1 MSFYKEIIKAKDE
14 NPIPLF
20 FNNKPMF
27 SKYNPLKDVEIFT
40 NQFLNLQEKKCLLIG
55 GVGTGLHI
63 KKLEAEKNISI
74 IFALENDKESIEFSK
89 KHFQNIDKIIFCT
102 LENLENTILENYIP
116 QIHGDFAYKSL
127 NSWILALKEYDATFD
142 EKIIQEKVLST
153 LKNISRDVATQSFFG
168 KIWHKNIFHN
178 IKNFY
183 EAYNSELLAD
193 NSLFHTDK
201 TLAIIGASP
210 NLDNTISELKE
221 NPEKYFII
229 ATDTSF
235 QILLQH
241 KIIPQVVATLDGQVI
256 SSRHFLQKIPN
267 STILLADFCANP
279 NIIEKFLK
287 NKSKIAFTNTG
298 HPLVSLFDLWLFQ
311 KNNKKSIYRV
321 SAGNGTVLQLALDFG
336 FSIGFT
342 KYQLFGAEFAYTQNK
357 PYAQGTYFDYQYNFS
372 ATKLNSTEKSFSSLM
387 YKTQI
392 IKNQDKITTEN
403 LKAYKD
409 YLENYLENKK
419 YSYNK
424 DVFFPPKFEYK
435 DFFHWYINALENDE
449 KNVKKSLFPLL
460 AWINNYKKNSD
471 NYNEAL
477 FFTKKLLLCLLNE
490 E

>member
-183 EAYNSELLAD
+183 EAYNRELLAD

-256 SSRHFLQKIPN
+256 SSRHFLQKIPR

-311 KNNKKSIYRV
+311 KNNKKSIFRV

-336 FSIGFT
+336 FSLGFT
-342 KYQLFGAEFAYTQNK
+342 KYKLFGAEFAYTQNK
-357 PYAQGTYFDYQYNFS
+357 PYAKGTYFDYQYNFS
-372 ATKLNSTEKSFSSLM
+372 STKLSSNENSFSSLM
-387 YKTQI
+387 YKNKI
-392 IKNQDKITTEN
+392 IRNLDKITTEN

-409 YLENYLENKK
+409 YLEKYLENKK

-477 FFTKKLLLCLLNE
+477 FFTKKLLLSLLNE

>member
-1 MSFYKEIIKAKDE
+1 M
-14 NPIPLF
+14 
-20 FNNKPMF
+20 
-27 SKYNPLKDVEIFT
+27 
-40 NQFLNLQEKKCLLIG
+40 
-55 GVGTGLHI
+55 
-63 KKLEAEKNISI
+63 
-74 IFALENDKESIEFSK
+74 
-89 KHFQNIDKIIFCT
+89 
-102 LENLENTILENYIP
+102 
-116 QIHGDFAYKSL
+116 
-127 NSWILALKEYDATFD
+127 
-142 EKIIQEKVLST
+142 
-153 LKNISRDVATQSFFG
+153 
-168 KIWHKNIFHN
+168 
-178 IKNFY
+178 
-183 EAYNSELLAD
+183 
-193 NSLFHTDK
+193 
-201 TLAIIGASP
+201 
-210 NLDNTISELKE
+210 
-221 NPEKYFII
+221 
-229 ATDTSF
+229 
-235 QILLQH
+235 
-241 KIIPQVVATLDGQVI
+241 ATLDGQVI
-256 SSRHFLQKIPN
+256 SSRHFIQKIPR

-336 FSIGFT
+336 FSLGFT
-342 KYQLFGAEFAYTQNK
+342 KYKLFGAEFAYTQNK
-357 PYAQGTYFDYQYNFS
+357 PYAKGTYFDYQYNFS
-372 ATKLNSTEKSFSSLM
+372 ATKLSSNENSFSSLM

-477 FFTKKLLLCLLNE
+477 FFTKKLLLSLLNE